1 MEIEISHLTEGAQN
15 ASGIAVVIDVFRA
28 FSTACYVFNGGAE
41 KIVPV
46 GTVDRAFE
54 LKMQHPD
61 WMIMGEREERK
72 VEGFDFGNSPSH
84 LIDFD
89 FTGRSVIQTTSAGTR
104 GLVNAGGADEVLT
117 GSFVNAAAIA
127 QYIRKKSPEKVSLV
141 CMGYAAEYQTEEDT
155 FCAEYIKA
163 LLLNEG
169 VDFRKMRE
177 VIRNT
182 AGKRF
187 FIDENQYFAPSAD
200 FDLCLDLNKFPFVL
214 KLEEAHEGFQYLKKL
229 KI

>member
-1 MEIEISHLTEGAQN
+1 MEITISHLTEGAQN
-15 ASGIAVVIDVFRA
+15 ARGIAVVIDVFRA

-46 GTVDRAFE
+46 GAVERAFK
-54 LKMQHPD
+54 LKKQHPD
-61 WMIMGEREERK
+61 WLIMGERDERK

-89 FTGRSVIQTTSAGTR
+89 FSERSVIQTTSAGTR
-104 GLVNAGGADEVLT
+104 GLVNATGAEEVLS

-127 QYIRKKSPEKVSLV
+127 AYIRKKAPEQVSLV

-163 LLLNEG
+163 LLLNES

-187 FIDENQYFAPSAD
+187 FIEKNQYFAPSAD

-214 KLEEAHEGFQYLKKL
+214 RLEESTEGYHFLNKL
-229 KI
+229 IP